1 VALVAV
7 TTSVALLDQASAD
20 PRRASWILQEAIVL
34 REAYLAPYLD

>member
-20 PRRASWILQEAIVL
+20 PRRASWILKEAIVL